1 MSDNSAISWVAGE
14 SGAEFGACVDAD
26 DFFHLA
32 GNPPGASVTE
42 TYYFTFSIP
51 EQGIHAF
58 LYLWAHPNL
67 KVLSGG
73 VLIYQ
78 GKKPHYLAADYFNYL
93 TYLDLSHVNADTGT
107 VTLPNGFQLK
117 INKPF
122 QEHELSF
129 SDPRSGVSFHLLQ
142 TAAMP
147 PAVRKGN
154 HHFEQS
160 MRVQGELRLRGKT
173 YQVDCHSVR
182 DRSWGEPRPEAP
194 MPVPPYTWITIAG
207 AERAF
212 NFGGFDDMRQY
223 LGLDGSI
230 VVPEHLLTDGWI
242 YEHGVF
248 TRIASYQRV
257 TTRDPRDLSTLGHRL
272 EITDRQGREYRIS
285 GETVASCPVV
295 GWHNSSMNQSLI
307 RWDVNGEE
315 LWGESQDVQWHDFMR
330 QCRTN

>member
-154 HHFEQS
+154 HHFEQN

-182 DRSWGEPRPEAP
+182 DRSWASRGRRRRCRCRRTPGSPSPAP
-194 MPVPPYTWITIAG
+194 SGPSTSA
-207 AERAF
+207 
-212 NFGGFDDMRQY
+212 
-223 LGLDGSI
+223 
-230 VVPEHLLTDGWI
+230 
-242 YEHGVF
+242 
-248 TRIASYQRV
+248 AS
-257 TTRDPRDLSTLGHRL
+257 TTCASTP
-272 EITDRQGREYRIS
+272 
-285 GETVASCPVV
+285 ASMAA
-295 GWHNSSMNQSLI
+295 S
-307 RWDVNGEE
+307 
-315 LWGESQDVQWHDFMR
+315 
-330 QCRTN
+330 